1 MSENL
6 PTILVTGGAGFIG
19 SLLCERLLKDGFA
32 VINIDNFNDYY
43 DPQIKW
49 QNIEKASQHPQYQL
63 CEGDIRD
70 QAFLDEVIS
79 SHPVDLMIHL
89 AAMAGVQQSLQN
101 PVLYYD
107 VNVNGTLQ
115 LLRSCASAS
124 IDRFIFASSSAVYG
138 NNQTPFSETDKTDCP
153 ISPYASSKKAGELLC
168 HVYHTNHQISVH
180 CLRFFTVVGPR
191 QRPDLAVHKFVNA
204 ILNNQMISLRGDPGS
219 RRDYTS
225 VFDTIEGI
233 MGSIQRIMAKDSP
246 EYRIYN
252 LGNSYPVRLDEMLR
266 VIEEVLG
273 KKSQVE
279 FVEHMQGD
287 VDSTFADISR
297 AGAEL
302 DYRPGRSFR
311 EAVESLV
318 DWIDRTQI
326 EQI

>member
-1 MSENL
+1 MSGNVR
-6 PTILVTGGAGFIG
+6 TVLVTGGAGFIG
-19 SLLCERLLKDGFA
+19 AQLCERLLKGGYN

-49 QNIEKASQHPQYQL
+49 QNVDTAIQHSKYQL

-70 QAFLDEVIS
+70 KAFLDEVIK
-79 SHPVDLMIHL
+79 SHHPELVVHL

-101 PVLYYD
+101 PSLYYD

-115 LLRSCASAS
+115 LLLSCASAS
-124 IDRFIFASSSAVYG
+124 IDKFIFASSSAVYG
-138 NNQTPFSETDKTDCP
+138 NNETPFSETDKTDYP

-168 HVYHTNHQISVH
+168 HVYHQNHRISVH

-191 QRPDLAVHKFVNA
+191 QRPDLAVHSFVKA
-204 ILNNQMISLRGDPGS
+204 ILNNQTIQLRGDLGS
-219 RRDYTS
+219 SRDYTS
-225 VFDTIEGI
+225 VFDIVEGI
-233 MGSIQRIMAKDSP
+233 MGSINRIMAIESP

-279 FVEHMQGD
+279 RVEHMQGD
-287 VDSTFADISR
+287 VNATFADIDR
-297 AGAEL
+297 AEAEL
-302 DYRPGRSFR
+302 NYRPGRSFR

-318 DWIDRTQI
+318 DWIYRTQI
-326 EQI
+326 I